1 MARSG
6 LAWGESQLKKKI
18 KLNNRTT
25 EPYLVYGD
33 QIGKTKKVQ
42 KNLYICYINN
52 VYNLFK
58 QKIST

>member
-1 MARSG
+1 MPRSG
-6 LAWGESQLKKKI
+6 LAWGESQLKKI
-18 KLNNRTT
+18 KLNKLTT

-58 QKIST
+58 PKIST